1 MVAIGI
7 VGARKYRDKKSVQD
21 LVEYLPADSVIVTSA
36 CRGVCAWTRKTAENR
51 GMTVEVFSPDLN
63 NIRSN
68 FEVAERYYQRN
79 RELIERCD
87 LVHAFLSEEDGCTG
101 GTGFEVAYASRI
113 GKPVE
118 LHWENGVSE
127 MLYQNV
133 LPFEA
138 PGRIFDLAWQNFFTV
153 TFA

>member
-1 MVAIGI
+1 MAFVGV
-7 VGARKYRDKKSVQD
+7 VGARKYRDRQSVKD
-21 LVEYLPADSVIVTSA
+21 LVEYLPVDSVIVTSA
-36 CRGVCAWTRKTAENR
+36 CRGVCTWTKRAAEKR
-51 GMTVEVFSPDLN
+51 GMTVEVYTPDMS

-101 GTGFEVAYASRI
+101 GTGFEVEYASKI
-113 GKPVE
+113 GRPVE
-118 LHWENGVSE
+118 LHWESGLSE
-127 MLYQNV
+127 ILYQYV
-133 LPFEA
+133 FSFESSA
-138 PGRIFDLAWQNFFTV
+138 MTFHFAWKDFFTL

>member
-1 MVAIGI
+1 MAFVGI
-7 VGARKYRDKKSVQD
+7 VGSRKYHDRKSVRD
-21 LVEYLPADSVIVTSA
+21 LIEYLPVDSIIVTSG
-36 CRGVCAWTRKTAENR
+36 CRGVCTWAKKAADRR
-51 GMTVEVFSPDLN
+51 GMTVEVYFPDLS

-101 GTGFEVAYASRI
+101 GTGFEVEYASKI
-113 GKPVE
+113 GRPVE

-127 MLYQNV
+127 MFYQYV
-133 LPFEA
+133 LPFGA
-138 PGRIFDLAWQNFFTV
+138 ASTVFHLAWQDFFTV

>member
-1 MVAIGI
+1 MVFVGI
-7 VGARKYRDKKSVQD
+7 VGARKYQDRRSVID
-21 LVEYLPADSVIVTSA
+21 LVEYLPSDSVIVTSA
-36 CRGVCAWTRKTAENR
+36 CRGVCAWARDAAER
-51 GMTVEVFSPDLN
+51 RSMVVEVFAPDLS

-101 GTGFEVAYASRI
+101 GTGFEVEYASKI
-113 GKPVE
+113 GRPVE
-118 LHWENGVSE
+118 LHWENRESE
-127 MLYQNV
+127 MLYQYTF
-133 LPFEA
+133 PFETRA
-138 PGRIFDLAWQNFFTV
+138 FHLAWQDFFTM

>member
-1 MVAIGI
+1 
-7 VGARKYRDKKSVQD
+7 
-21 LVEYLPADSVIVTSA
+21 
-36 CRGVCAWTRKTAENR
+36 
-51 GMTVEVFSPDLN
+51 MTVEVYTPNLK

-68 FEVAERYYQRN
+68 FEVAERYYERN

-101 GTGFEVAYASRI
+101 GTGFEVEYASKI
-113 GKPVE
+113 GRPVE

-127 MLYQNV
+127 MLYQYV

-138 PGRIFDLAWQNFFTV
+138 PGMAFHLAWQNFFTV
-153 TFA
+153 NFA

>member
-1 MVAIGI
+1 MAFVGI
-7 VGARKYRDKKSVQD
+7 VGARKYRDKKSVTD
-21 LVEYLPADSVIVTSA
+21 LVECFPGDSVIVTSA
-36 CRGVCAWTRKTAENR
+36 CKGVCTWTKMAAEKR
-51 GMTVEVFSPDLN
+51 GMSVEVYAPDLS

-87 LVHAFLSEEDGCTG
+87 LVHAFLREEDGCTG
-101 GTGFEVAYASRI
+101 GTGFEVKYASQI

-118 LHWENGVSE
+118 LHWENGFSE
-127 MLYQNV
+127 VLYQNA
-133 LPFEA
+133 LPLGA
-138 PGRIFDLAWQNFFTV
+138 PGVSFHSAWQDFFTV

>member
-1 MVAIGI
+1 MAFVGI
-7 VGARKYRDKKSVQD
+7 VGARKYRDRQSVIE
-21 LVEYLPADSVIVTSA
+21 LVEYLPLDSVIVTSK
-36 CRGVCAWTRKTAENR
+36 CRGVCTWTIQAAEQR
-51 GMTVEVFSPDLN
+51 GLDVEVFTPDLA

-87 LVHAFLSEEDGCTG
+87 LVHAFLSQEDGCTG
-101 GTGFEVAYASRI
+101 GTGFEVEYAVKI

-118 LHWENGVSE
+118 LHWENQFNE
-127 MLYQNV
+127 MLYQYA
-133 LPFEA
+133 LPFETRGV
-138 PGRIFDLAWQNFFTV
+138 PFQLAWQHFFTV